1 MKSFTAIAHPN
12 IAFIKYW
19 GNCDPHTR
27 IPANGSISMNLE
39 GLYSRVQVDF
49 DDGLTH
55 DELILNGDPTTGPA
69 LLRVS
74 QHLDRIRQQAKFKT
88 YAQVIGNNNFPMGA
102 GIASSASAFAAL
114 SLAAST
120 AAGLE
125 LSERELSR
133 LARRGSGSACRS
145 IPGGF
150 VEWQVAGCEED
161 SYAFSIAQ
169 PEHWDLVD
177 CIAIISREHKET
189 GSTEGHNLAYTSPLQ
204 VARVED
210 APRRLDICHRAI
222 LDRDIDTLAEIVE
235 LDSNLMHAVMMTSK
249 PPLFYWLPETI
260 TIMQLVRNWRESGLP
275 AFYTIDAGPNV
286 HVICAKSYQE
296 EVTRKLYG
304 VPGVQEVINAGIAG
318 PARLEYC

>member
-1 MKSFTAIAHPN
+1 
-12 IAFIKYW
+12 
-19 GNCDPHTR
+19 
-27 IPANGSISMNLE
+27 
-39 GLYSRVQVDF
+39 
-49 DDGLTH
+49 
-55 DELILNGDPTTGPA
+55 
-69 LLRVS
+69 
-74 QHLDRIRQQAKFKT
+74 
-88 YAQVIGNNNFPMGA
+88 MGA

-161 SYAFSIAQ
+161 SYAYSIAP

-189 GSTEGHNLAYTSPLQ
+189 GSTEGHNLAHTSPLQ

-210 APRRLDICHRAI
+210 APRRLDICRRAI
-222 LDRDIDTLAEIVE
+222 MVRDFETLAEIVE
-235 LDSNLMHAVMMTSK
+235 LDSNLMHAVMMTSN
-249 PPLFYWLPETI
+249 PPLFYWKPETI

-286 HVICAKSYQE
+286 HVICPRSHQA
-296 EVTRKLYG
+296 EVTRKLSG
-304 VPGVQEVINAGIAG
+304 VHGVQEVINAGIAG
-318 PARLEYC
+318 SARLEYC